1 MGSIKGQ
8 SEEIQDHL
16 YTEGAQIKGSNSVAN
31 KGAIEEIKSLEV
43 NQGSKWWN
51 SRSRTFYVKDVRI
64 QGSNYVANRGVIE
77 ETKSLEIN
85 QGSN

>member
-1 MGSIKGQ
+1 
-8 SEEIQDHL
+8 
-16 YTEGAQIKGSNSVAN
+16 
-31 KGAIEEIKSLEV
+31 LEV

-77 ETKSLEIN
+77 EIKSLEIN

>member
-1 MGSIKGQ
+1 LGSIKGQ

-43 NQGSKWWN
+43 NQGSK
-51 SRSRTFYVKDVRI
+51 
-64 QGSNYVANRGVIE
+64 
-77 ETKSLEIN
+77 
-85 QGSN
+85 